1 MHARPVY
8 RPGLRRRIGHIR
20 DLTALLTRTGLL
32 FSGGPRRMLRQ
43 FGALRRWG
51 TTLAGLVAAASARS
65 PSRPALIDDEG
76 VLTFA
81 ELADQSA
88 RLAAG
93 LPLHGPRP
101 RVGVLC
107 RNHRGMAL
115 TLVACSRRGA
125 EVVLLNTGFGT
136 GQIRAVLGELRPVLI
151 VADAEF
157 APLLANVPIALRR
170 TVLWADHRPPG
181 AGGHGAP
188 LAAPVA
194 TGTVPPPAS
203 APLDSDPGIPV
214 LAEAGP
220 SIGEVIRSV
229 TDAEVAAAA
238 GPPQIQSRT
247 IMLSSGTTGRPKGA
261 RRPPRPG
268 LWPLASM
275 TSRIPLR
282 ARQTML
288 IEAPLFHTWG
298 YAALQMAWALRAPV
312 VLHRRFDPEQT
323 LRTIAAHRDTA
334 VFAVPVMLQ
343 RILELAP
350 DVRAAHDT
358 SSLRIAALSGAALP
372 GELATRFMDAFGD
385 RLYNVYGS
393 TEASWVSIATPRD
406 LRLDP
411 RTAGR
416 PPRNTALA
424 IFDADGRRVG
434 RSTIGE
440 IFAAN
445 ELLFEGYTGGEPMEV
460 RGGLL
465 ATGDLGHID
474 HRGLLFVDGRRDG
487 MIVSGGENIVPRDVE
502 DALLRLPEVH
512 EVAVV
517 GVPDDDWGQ
526 RLAAYV
532 VLRPGARLGPEAV
545 RAYVH
550 AQVARYAVPRD
561 VHFIAE
567 LPRNATGKVVH
578 RWLTAHPGR
587 PEPEGRVA
595 WPAPPSWPLP
605 TG

>member
-1 MHARPVY
+1 MTHARPAY
-8 RPGLRRRIGHIR
+8 RPGVRRRIGHIR
-20 DLTALLTRTGLL
+20 DLTALLLRTGLL
-32 FSGGPRRMLRQ
+32 FAGGPRRMLRQ
-43 FGALRRWG
+43 AGTLRRWG
-51 TTLAGLVAAASARS
+51 TTLAGLVAASAARS
-65 PSRPALIDDEG
+65 PSRLALIDDEG
-76 VLTFA
+76 ALTFA
-81 ELADQSA
+81 ELDERAA

-136 GQIRAVLGELRPVLI
+136 GQLRAVLGELRPALI

-157 APLLANVPIALRR
+157 APLLRNVPIALRR
-170 TVLWADHRPPG
+170 TVLWADRRPGPPRG
-181 AGGHGAP
+181 MP
-188 LAAPVA
+188 LAAPVPA
-194 TGTVPPPAS
+194 GTLAPPPPRTDVEP
-203 APLDSDPGIPV
+203 APPAP
-214 LAEAGP
+214 AEKGP
-220 SIGEVIRSV
+220 SIKEIIGSV
-229 TDAEVAAAA
+229 PASGVQAD

-282 ARQTML
+282 ARQTMI

-323 LRTIAAHRDTA
+323 LRAVASHRDTT

-343 RILELAP
+343 RILELPAGA
-350 DVRAAHDT
+350 RAVYDT
-358 SSLRIAALSGAALP
+358 SSLRIVAISGAALP
-372 GELATRFMDAFGD
+372 GDLATRFMDAFGD

-393 TEASWVSIATPRD
+393 TEVSWVSIATPRD
-406 LRLDP
+406 LRIDP

-416 PPRNTALA
+416 PPRNTSLA
-424 IFDADGRRVG
+424 ILGEEGARLG
-434 RSTIGE
+434 RSTIGQ
-440 IFAAN
+440 IYAAN
-445 ELLFEGYTGGEPMEV
+445 ELLFEGYTAGEPMEV
-460 RGGLL
+460 RDGLL
-465 ATGDLGHID
+465 ATGDLGHVD
-474 HRGLLFVDGRRDG
+474 HRGLLFVDGRGDG
-487 MIVSGGENIVPRDVE
+487 LVVSGGENILPRDVE
-502 DALLRLPEVH
+502 DALLRLPEIG
-512 EVAVV
+512 EAAVV
-517 GVPDDDWGQ
+517 GVPDDEWGQ

-532 VLRPGARLGPEAV
+532 VLRPGARLDAGAV
-545 RAYVH
+545 RDYVH
-550 AQVARYAVPRD
+550 EQVARYAVPRD

-567 LPRNATGKVVH
+567 LPRNSTGKVVH

-587 PEPEGRVA
+587 PRPEGRVD
-595 WPAPPSWPLP
+595 WPAV
-605 TG
+605 GAEQAGRAG